1 MQLITKEYNV
11 KKELAYKRPLDI
23 VSASIGLVVFS
34 PILLATAFAVKLDDM
49 GPAIYKQER
58 LTKNGRIFNIYK
70 FRSMRTDTA
79 KDEMTAMHEEDDE
92 RVTGAGRYLRKSHLD
107 ELPQLWNVLK
117 GDMSV
122 VGPRPELP
130 ELTELYCKDIP
141 EFRQRLQ
148 IKAGLTGYAQVYC
161 RNNDDPAEKIK
172 YDIEY
177 MDKMSLLT
185 DLKIVLATLKLLLGK
200 IFPLK

>member
-1 MQLITKEYNV
+1 MKDGAN
-11 KKELAYKRPLDI
+11 YKRPLDI
-23 VSASIGLVVFS
+23 AAASIGLVVLS
-34 PILLATAFAVKLDDM
+34 PVLLMTAFAVKIDDK

-58 LTKNGRIFNIYK
+58 LTKDGRVFNIYK
-70 FRSMRTDTA
+70 FRSMSSDTA
-79 KDEMTAMHEEDDE
+79 RDSLVTIHEDDE
-92 RVTGAGRYLRKSHLD
+92 RLTGVGRYLRKSHLD

-148 IKAGLTGYAQVYC
+148 VKAGLTGYAQVYC

-172 YDIEY
+172 YDLEY

-185 DLKIVLATLKLLLGK
+185 DLKIVLATLKLLLNRV
-200 IFPLK
+200 FLLS